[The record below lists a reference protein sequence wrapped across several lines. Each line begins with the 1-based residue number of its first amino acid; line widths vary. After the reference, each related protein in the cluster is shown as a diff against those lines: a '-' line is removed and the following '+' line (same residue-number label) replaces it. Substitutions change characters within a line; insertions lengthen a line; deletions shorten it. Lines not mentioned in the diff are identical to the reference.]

1 MQLVGDVPVDSKAS
15 VLTLSIY
22 RMDLPAQSSKI
33 LIGVEFACVHR
44 GECAYVISVYV
55 ALCNSKKNQSR
66 ARCDTSY

>member
-44 GECAYVISVYV
+44 GECACVVSVCIV
-55 ALCNSKKNQSR
+55 LCNSQKKVYR
-66 ARCDTSY
+66 RI

>member
-1 MQLVGDVPVDSKAS
+1 VFSVVGDVPVDSKAS

-44 GECAYVISVYV
+44 VEDF
-55 ALCNSKKNQSR
+55 R
-66 ARCDTSY
+66 AC